1 MRTKLSLILVLI
13 STLSFAQETKNF
25 IDKPYMEVT
34 GKGELEVTPD
44 EIYLSIKLKEADNKG
59 KESVEALEKKMVLKH
74 KALGIDVEEAL
85 SIMDFSS
92 NFRSYWLRKTNILTS
107 KEYQLLVKDGTTAG
121 QVFMELEKLGI
132 SNISIVKVDHSKI
145 DQLRN
150 DVKVKAIQ
158 AAKDKASMLAKGIGQ
173 SAGKAIY
180 IQELNTGYYP
190 RNTMATNI
198 RVKAFAEL
206 EEQDFMPEIEFEK
219 IKLEYSILVRF
230 ELN

>member
-59 KESVEALEKKMVLKH
+59 KESVEALEKKMVLKL

>member
-1 MRTKLSLILVLI
+1 
-13 STLSFAQETKNF
+13 
-25 IDKPYMEVT
+25 
-34 GKGELEVTPD
+34 
-44 EIYLSIKLKEADNKG
+44 
-59 KESVEALEKKMVLKH
+59 
-74 KALGIDVEEAL
+74 
-85 SIMDFSS
+85 
-92 NFRSYWLRKTNILTS
+92 
-107 KEYQLLVKDGTTAG
+107 
-121 QVFMELEKLGI
+121 
-132 SNISIVKVDHSKI
+132 
-145 DQLRN
+145 
-150 DVKVKAIQ
+150 
-158 AAKDKASMLAKGIGQ
+158 MLAKGIGQ